1 MSAPLLQSQ
10 FFWAYNDVSQATVG
24 AWLDVDTKRTLPDW
38 FNMHR
43 DLCIDWMR
51 AHPKQI
57 DISTD
62 RVITSKM
69 TTVTVL
75 VKYSLPLKYGIRS
88 DFQEKHINFRKDMN
102 ITNEM

>member
-1 MSAPLLQSQ
+1 VPAGRYINTYYITLIDDMKLTVPALLLQIT

-51 AHPKQI
+51 AHPKQR
-57 DISTD
+57 SRSRGTD
-62 RVITSKM
+62 
-69 TTVTVL
+69 
-75 VKYSLPLKYGIRS
+75 
-88 DFQEKHINFRKDMN
+88 
-102 ITNEM
+102 